1 MQNLVTFERLS
12 MSCMLILCM
21 GLGACGGCAP
31 DAASPDM
38 SGVMD
43 AAADLTTIRPDV
55 GAFEDAARD
64 LVDEVDDGPPVI
76 CTPGELVACREENS
90 PAIDRCSPDGTAVMA
105 ASCPASQVCR
115 QGACV
120 QVACIPGTRRC
131 SDGAESPPEQ
141 CDEAGEQFVE
151 LDACTGGARCEL
163 GFCLDRC
170 ELARRT
176 SSYIGCEYW
185 AVELENHL
193 LYDEQI
199 REDQLP
205 PFGIVLTNPSD
216 TYDAQ
221 ITIFD
226 DEGVIADAVGERIV
240 GVDRNDPSLTLERV
254 VSEVVDRT
262 GRQLF
267 VVDGPVQNIVLPRG
281 SLMTVILPHKRIP
294 FGESAVGNFG
304 YKVTSTQPV
313 VAYQF
318 NPLCCN
324 YNTTNDASLLIPE
337 SALTSDYLYLGYAIF
352 AGTSQARL
360 DDPWSATLTVVANQ
374 DGTEVDVKLPLPKG
388 NGRPYAGLVY
398 PENLAGRSESE
409 RRIIGPGPDGI
420 IKVTLDAFE
429 VLNLGGTGASPVED
443 LTGARISSSKPVAVF
458 SGHSCAYVPY
468 TLGFC
473 DHIESQLF
481 PLETWGRR
489 FVLAPLKRRN
499 QVDDPASTREA
510 TYWKFLA
517 RQDDTRI
524 LVGMDISHGPRGT
537 LRPADEGVPSCVD
550 FSDDP
555 TLGIIRLDQG
565 QTCEFGTRGMLL
577 AQSNHPISVGA
588 FLSGQDSVFQDA
600 EPGDRAGD
608 PAFFLVPPEEQY
620 RTSYTFLTPK
630 TYFQNYVTVTMQPG
644 FGVELNGEMVR
655 LEDHDFEALEE
666 EGLVRAHIPLEE
678 GPHTISSLVPFGIV
692 VYGYDDYVSYAYTG
706 GLNLTKLSEL
716 PGGL

>member
-1 MQNLVTFERLS
+1 MSKCLNQPALLLVL
-12 MSCMLILCM
+12 LLCWSV
-21 GLGACGGCAP
+21 LPACGGCES
-31 DAASPDM
+31 DAVDSPD
-38 SGVMD
+38 SGTTMMD
-43 AAADLTTIRPDV
+43 ASGDLLTSDLAPATDEGTPDP
-55 GAFEDAARD
+55 
-64 LVDEVDDGPPVI
+64 VDEGAPVI
-76 CTPGELVACREENS
+76 CTPGEITACRQENTQGVDVCN
-90 PAIDRCSPDGTAVMA
+90 AEGTATEA
-105 ASCPASQVCR
+105 GSCPPSQVCR

-120 QVACIPGTRRC
+120 QVACIPGARRC
-131 SDGAESPPEQ
+131 TNGADSPPER
-141 CDEAGEQFVE
+141 CDEAGAGYEE
-151 LDACTGGARCEL
+151 LDACTGGATCEL

-170 ELARRT
+170 ELARRN

-193 LYDEQI
+193 LYDEGLP
-199 REDQLP
+199 EDRLP
-205 PFGIVLTNPSD
+205 PFGIVLTNTSE
-216 TYDAQ
+216 TYDAL
-221 ITIFD
+221 ITIYD
-226 DEGVIADAVGERIV
+226 DGEVIAEAVGERIV
-240 GVDRNDPSLTLERV
+240 GVDRSDPSLTLERV
-254 VSEVVDRT
+254 VSEVVDST

-267 VVDGPVQNIVLPRG
+267 TIEGPVENLVLPRG
-281 SLMTVILPHKRIP
+281 SLMTLIMPHKRIP
-294 FGESAVGNFG
+294 FGESAVGKFG
-304 YKVTSTQPV
+304 YKVVSSQPV

-337 SALTSDYLYLGYAIF
+337 SALTNDYMYLGYAVF
-352 AGTSQARL
+352 AGSSQGRL
-360 DDPWSATLTVVANQ
+360 EDPWSATLTVVATQ
-374 DGTEVDVKLPLPKG
+374 DDTQVDVKLPFPKG
-388 NGRPYAGLVY
+388 QGRPYAGLIY
-398 PENLAGRSESE
+398 PEKLGDKPESE
-409 RRIIGPGPDGI
+409 RRIIGPDTGGVLT
-420 IKVTLDAFE
+420 VTLDAFE
-429 VLNLGGTGASPVED
+429 VLNLGGTGRSPVED
-443 LTGARISSSKPVAVF
+443 LTGARITSTKPVAVF

-499 QVDDPASTREA
+499 ETDEVSSTREA

-524 LVGMDISHGPRGT
+524 LLGMDISHGPQGT

-555 TLGIIRLDQG
+555 TLGVVRLEQG
-565 QTCEFGTRGMLL
+565 QTCEFGTRNMLL
-577 AQSNHPISVGA
+577 AQSNNPISVGA
-588 FLSGQDSVFQDA
+588 FLSGQDSVFQNA

-630 TYFQNYVTVTMQPG
+630 TYFQNYVTITMQPG

-655 LEDHDFEALEE
+655 LEDHDFEALED

-678 GPHTISSLVPFGIV
+678 GPHRISALVPFGIV

-716 PGGL
+716 PVP